1 MSKISVLIISVVG
14 VAIFFILDNSI
25 QLGICEQSYY
35 SCRKLTELLQHSFGV
50 SFVVFFFSLLTYRMR
65 DEVFFSWWK
74 FAFWFAP
81 FIAIMTYFLYR
92 KGTSGGNS
100 LTQGIFE
107 AVVLWVLYGI
117 FIFVSLIKIFFAWRR
132 VKKGGEQ

>member
-1 MSKISVLIISVVG
+1 MSKKLVLVSSFIYVVYFIG
-14 VAIFFILDNSI
+14 IFVLDSICHSSWCRIQDDDFLGWIFFLFLPFLPI
-25 QLGICEQSYY
+25 
-35 SCRKLTELLQHSFGV
+35 
-50 SFVVFFFSLLTYRMR
+50 FFFSLLTYRMR

-132 VKKGGEQ
+132 VKKG